1 MDSICRESGG
11 LTLPLTPSLSPFFF
25 FFWPFL
31 ASTSDISRGE
41 ICIKL
46 TLSNGASE
54 LPALV
59 FSAIRALFFLAF
71 QPKPNWIQRLQQ
83 LPAIFQPAALAA
95 TGAAAKHWEIVSSL
109 PRLNSDAP
117 THLYPRSGTFGS
129 VRFPRERLQSFGSCQ
144 RSTLESW

>member
-1 MDSICRESGG
+1 MQGERGSHPPSHSF
-11 LTLPLTPSLSPFFF
+11 SLSLFF

-71 QPKPNWIQRLQQ
+71 QNQTGFNGFSNYLQFSNLLRWPLMARLRY
-83 LPAIFQPAALAA
+83 
-95 TGAAAKHWEIVSSL
+95 TGRLSPRL

-129 VRFPRERLQSFGSCQ
+129 VHFPRERLQSFGFCQ
-144 RSTLESW
+144 CSTLESW